1 MSRFNK
7 DLGDFGEYVAA
18 DFLEAKGYRIL
29 EKNYYTHGGELDLI
43 IEDKKFLVF
52 VEVKTRQCTNYGTPA
67 EAVNWKK
74 QQHMLTATRA
84 YLRQNPTQKEIR
96 FDIIEVFA
104 LMVGETPRLQSI
116 HHIEN
121 AVLEG
126 LN

>member
-1 MSRFNK
+1 MSRYNK

-29 EKNYYTHGGELDLI
+29 ERNYHTHGGELDLI
-43 IEDKKFLVF
+43 IEDKKHLIF
-52 VEVKTRQCTNYGTPA
+52 VEVKTRQSTKYGMPA

-84 YLRQNPTQKEIR
+84 YLHQNPTKKEIR
-96 FDIIEVFA
+96 FDIIEILA
-104 LMVGETPRLQSI
+104 LMVDRAPRLQSI
-116 HHIEN
+116 NHIEN